1 MNTEAYRD
9 PRVIT
14 VFLVDDHEVVLRGVA
29 EMLGDEPDLEVVGQ
43 ACSASEALVRIP
55 AVRPDVAV
63 LDVRLPDTS
72 GVELCRKL
80 RSTLPEPKCLMLT
93 SYADEQAM
101 VEAILAGAA
110 GHVLKDIKG
119 ANLLSAIRT
128 VGSGGSLLDSRA
140 TAAVLARLRAGADRQ
155 GPLAELTEQERV
167 LLSHLGE
174 GLSNREIAA
183 RMFLSEK
190 TVKNYVSR
198 LLGKLGKNRTQA
210 AVMAARLQSQLHR
223 TVG

>member
-1 MNTEAYRD
+1 MNTEVD
-9 PRVIT
+9 QEPRVIT

-29 EMLGDEPDLEVVGQ
+29 EMLNEEPDLRVIGQ

-55 AVRPDVAV
+55 ALRPDVAV
-63 LDVRLPDTS
+63 LDVRLPDAS

-80 RSTLPEPKCLMLT
+80 RAELPDLKCLMLT

-101 VEAILAGAA
+101 MDAILSGAA

-119 ANLLSAIRT
+119 AKLLSAIRT

-140 TAAVLARLRAGADRQ
+140 TAAVLARLRAKADQ
-155 GPLAELTEQERV
+155 PEPLAGLTEQERV
-167 LLSHLGE
+167 LLGHIGE
-174 GLSNREIAA
+174 GLTNREIAA

-198 LLGKLGKNRTQA
+198 LLTKLGKNRTQA
-210 AVMAARLQSQLHR
+210 AVLAARLQGQLQR
-223 TVG
+223 TAE